1 MQIEIDHIPLPAVV
15 YSEEPEI
22 AILNGAYEERFGSDL
37 RPEHRRFLQSYQAGD
52 QNSISLLDDG
62 RLLAIFHPEVEELR
76 RRDRLISK
84 ATRIARVGG
93 WEYFPDSETLHW
105 SEEMYVIHQLDPRQ
119 TPTLESSLDFFPG
132 SSRQLLKNLLDRS
145 MESGKTFDVELPF
158 VTSKGAKLWVRSRGQ
173 ADFKDDKCVRLQG
186 TLQDITEQRQVRDRL
201 AELLERFAF
210 AQSSA
215 SFGVWDFDPGRGTLH
230 WDQAMFALYDV
241 DPETFRGRF
250 EDWADCVLKEDEA
263 GTVELLEQAINEN
276 KTFDTEFRIRLSD
289 GEVRWIKATAHIT
302 RREDGRASRL
312 VGFNYDIT
320 AIKEVEE
327 ELRASNLRLEQS
339 NERLEELAASSLAAS
354 VAKSEFL
361 ANMSH
366 EIRTPMNGVLGLATL
381 LLETDLTTQ
390 QRDSLEIMC
399 KSAEALLLL
408 INDLLDFSKVESGA
422 VQLEERT
429 SDIREVVDDLVEFLA
444 VQAQQKEIS
453 FRYCIDHRVPVLVG
467 IDAGRLRQVLINL
480 LGNAIK
486 FTDIGT
492 VEMLVEVQA
501 GQLRFTISDTG
512 IGMSSEELAK
522 VFEPFAQADT
532 ASAKGGTGLGLAI
545 CERLVELMG
554 GSIVVKSVEHQ
565 GTEFIVRLPF
575 APVEQPEE
583 ERDLVGRGVMVT
595 GGRAEE
601 RQPLLE
607 ILKFLGVGAPES
619 EVEIELV
626 FPGARPTYPDARH
639 IMMLPVTQVSQLDSA
654 TMKGYSDVLTLPL
667 RHRRV
672 QQILRKS
679 LGLDKQVCSEI
690 QRAELTVSVLVAEDN
705 SVNQK
710 VISKLL
716 KKVGCEFQIASNGVE
731 ACRLA
736 ETEIFDLIL
745 MDLQMPLLDGFDA
758 ARQIRAEGLNKETP
772 IVALT
777 AHATAEHKE
786 RCFDCGMNDYVTK
799 PIRLAKLR
807 EVVKNWGL

>member
-1 MQIEIDHIPLPAVV
+1 MQIEIDQIPLPTVV
-15 YSEEPEI
+15 YESEPEV
-22 AILNGAYEERFGSDL
+22 AFLNAAYEERFGPQLCPDHL
-37 RPEHRRFLQSYQAGD
+37 RLLQSFTGGAHE
-52 QNSISLLDDG
+52 SITVLNDG
-62 RLLAIFHPEVEELR
+62 RLLAIFHPDVERLR
-76 RRDRLISK
+76 QRDRLVRR

-93 WEYFPDSETLHW
+93 WEYQPDVDDLHW
-105 SEEMYVIHQLDPRQ
+105 SEELYLIHQLDFRQ
-119 TPTLESSLDFFPG
+119 TPTLESSLEFYPG
-132 SSRQLLKNLLDRS
+132 SSRELLKNLLDRAL
-145 MESGKTFDVELPF
+145 ETGKTFDVELPF
-158 VTSKGAKLWVRSRGQ
+158 ISAQGNKMWVRSRGHAEWQ
-173 ADFKDDKCVRLQG
+173 DGRCVRLYG
-186 TLQDITEQRQVRDRL
+186 TLQDITEQRQVRERL

-215 SFGVWDFDPGRGTLH
+215 SFGVWDFDPTRGTLH
-230 WDQAMFALYDV
+230 WDQAMFTLYDV
-241 DPETFRGRF
+241 DPESFRGRF
-250 EDWADCVLKEDEA
+250 EDWSDCVVEEDVD

-276 KTFDTEFRIRLSD
+276 KSFDTEFRIRLSD
-289 GEVRWIKATAHIT
+289 GQVRWIKATAHIT
-302 RREDGRASRL
+302 RTEDGRASRL

-320 AIKEVEE
+320 AIKAVEE
-327 ELRASNLRLEQS
+327 ELRASNVQLEQS

-381 LLETDLTTQ
+381 LLETELTPQ
-390 QRDSLEIMC
+390 QRDSVEIMC

-429 SDIREVVDDLVEFLA
+429 TDLREVVDDLVEFLA

-453 FRYCIDHRVPVLVG
+453 FRYCIDHRVPLLVG
-467 IDAGRLRQVLINL
+467 IDAGRLRQILINL

-492 VEMLVEVQA
+492 VEMMVEVEA
-501 GQLRFTISDTG
+501 GHLRFTVSDTG
-512 IGMSSEELAK
+512 IGMSAEELAR

-532 ASAKGGTGLGLAI
+532 SSAKGGTGLGLAI

-554 GSIVVKSVEHQ
+554 GTIRVKSAEDQ
-565 GTEFIVRLPF
+565 GTEFTVRLPF
-575 APVEQPEE
+575 TPVAQPDA
-583 ERDLVGRGVMVT
+583 ERDLVGRGVMIT

-601 RQPLLE
+601 RRPLQE
-607 ILKFLGVGAPES
+607 ILQFLGIGEPET
-619 EVEIELV
+619 EVEVELV
-626 FPGARPTYPDARH
+626 FPGARPRYPDAGH
-639 IMMLPVTQVSQLDSA
+639 ILMLPVTQASHIDRA
-654 TMKGYSDVLTLPL
+654 EMKDFSDVLTLPL

-672 QQILRKS
+672 QQVLRKT
-679 LGLDKQVCSEI
+679 LGLEKQPP
-690 QRAELTVSVLVAEDN
+690 AEVESTQLVVSVLVAEDN
-705 SVNQK
+705 AVNQK

-716 KKVGCEFQIASNGVE
+716 KKVGCEFEIASNGVE

-736 ETEIFDLIL
+736 ETELFDLIL
-745 MDLQMPLLDGFDA
+745 MDLQMPLMDGFEA
-758 ARQIRAEGLNKETP
+758 ARQIRAEGLNRETP
-772 IVALT
+772 IIALT

-807 EVVKNWGL
+807 EVVKNWAL

>member
-1 MQIEIDHIPLPAVV
+1 MQIEIDHIPLPTVV
-15 YSEEPEI
+15 YEAEPEV
-22 AILNGAYEERFGSDL
+22 ALLNTAYEERFGPGLCPDHL
-37 RPEHRRFLQSYQAGD
+37 RLLQSFQGGSHE
-52 QNSISLLDDG
+52 SISVLNDG
-62 RLLAIFHPEVEELR
+62 RLLAVFHPEVEKLR
-76 RRDRLISK
+76 QRDRLVRK

-93 WEYFPDSETLHW
+93 WEYQPDVDTLHW
-105 SEEMYVIHQLDPRQ
+105 SEELYLIHQLDFQQ
-119 TPTLESSLDFFPG
+119 TPTLESSLDYYPG
-132 SSRQLLKNLLDRS
+132 SSRALLKNLLDRAL
-145 MESGKTFDVELPF
+145 ETGKTFDVELPF
-158 VTSKGAKLWVRSRGQ
+158 VTAKGSKLWVRSRGQ
-173 ADFKDDKCVRLQG
+173 AEFKDDRCVRLHG
-186 TLQDITEQRQVRDRL
+186 TIQDITEQRQVRERL

-215 SFGVWDFDPGRGTLH
+215 SFGVWDFDPIRGTLH
-230 WDQAMFALYDV
+230 WDQAMFSLYDV

-250 EDWADCVLKEDEA
+250 EDWADCVVAEDTA
-263 GTVELLEQAINEN
+263 VAVELLEQSINEN
-276 KTFDTEFRIRLSD
+276 KTFDTEFRIKLSD
-289 GEVRWIKATAHIT
+289 GGVRWIKATAHIT
-302 RREDGRASRL
+302 SREDGRASRM

-320 AIKEVEE
+320 AIKAVEE
-327 ELRASNLRLEQS
+327 ELRASNVQLEQS
-339 NERLEELAASSLAAS
+339 NQRLEELAASSLAAS

-390 QRDSLEIMC
+390 QRDSVEIMC

-429 SDIREVVDDLVEFLA
+429 TDIREVVDDLVEFLA
-444 VQAQQKEIS
+444 VQAQKKEIG
-453 FRYCIDHRVPVLVG
+453 FRYCITHGVPLLVG
-467 IDAGRLRQVLINL
+467 IDAGRLRQILINL

-486 FTDIGT
+486 FTDIGA
-492 VEMLVEVQA
+492 VEMLIEVEA
-501 GQLRFTISDTG
+501 GHLRFTVSDTG
-512 IGMSSEELAK
+512 IGMSAQELAR

-532 ASAKGGTGLGLAI
+532 SSAKGGTGLGLAI

-554 GSIVVKSVEHQ
+554 GSIRVKSAQDQ
-565 GTEFIVRLPF
+565 GTEFTVRLPF
-575 APVEQPEE
+575 TPVEQPDV
-583 ERDLVGRGVMVT
+583 ERDLVGRGVMIT

-601 RQPLLE
+601 RRPLQE
-607 ILKFLGVGAPES
+607 ILKVLGIGEPDNEI
-619 EVEIELV
+619 EIELV
-626 FPGARPTYPDARH
+626 FSGSRPTYPDARH
-639 IMMLPVTQVSQLDSA
+639 VLMLPVTQASQVDSSG
-654 TMKGYSDVLTLPL
+654 MQGYSDVLTLPL

-672 QQILRKS
+672 QQVLRKT
-679 LGLDKQVCSEI
+679 LGLEEQTNSEI
-690 QRAELTVSVLVAEDN
+690 PDTELVVSVLVAEDN
-705 SVNQK
+705 AVNQK

-736 ETEIFDLIL
+736 ETELFDIVL
-745 MDLQMPLLDGFDA
+745 MDLQMPLMDGFEA
-758 ARQIRAEGLNKETP
+758 ARQIRAEGLNRETP
-772 IVALT
+772 IIALT